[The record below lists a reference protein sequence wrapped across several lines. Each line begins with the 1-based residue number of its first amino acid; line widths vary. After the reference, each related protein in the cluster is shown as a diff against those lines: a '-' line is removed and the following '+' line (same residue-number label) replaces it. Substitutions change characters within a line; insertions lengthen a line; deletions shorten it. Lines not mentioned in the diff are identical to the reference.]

1 MPDNTAPTTGLAL
14 IRRAIRR
21 NARSLACGYPLIV
34 MWQLCE
40 TLVPVAVG
48 FVVDHSIATGQ
59 VTHLLQSLA
68 LFVALFVVLGCGYRF
83 GSRFVV
89 RSMEREGHL
98 LRLEIAGHV
107 LEPHGASTDLLPGEI
122 QSLATSDAT
131 LVPTVLRQL
140 GFTIAALTSV
150 TVVAVYLLQ
159 VDLVIGLLVLLGVPT
174 VLVLIQT
181 VSPIIARRTEEQQEL
196 TAAATGL
203 AADLIGG
210 LRPLKGIGGEDVAQA
225 RYRRASRDAATAT
238 IGLARS
244 TGHLDGLTT
253 GLSTL
258 LLAGVTLTAG
268 TAALDGRISLGQLIA
283 IVGVSQFLAEPIM
296 GLGMFSAQ
304 FAGARAAAGRITR
317 FLATPRLIAE
327 GTDRPDAGT
336 SILTLD
342 EIAAGPISSLSLGT
356 ADGELIAAVVDDP
369 AVADTLIAVLAGE
382 RPVDAGSARLGD
394 HELADTELTAR
405 RAVLT
410 VAPHH
415 TTISEG
421 TLRSVI
427 DPDSE
432 LSADRLDAVLRASAA
447 DDVVALHPD
456 GLDRMVRA
464 DGTTLS
470 GGQRQRLALARA
482 LAVDAPVLVLHDPT
496 SAVDAVTEQSIAD
509 GLAAL
514 RRRPGRST
522 LVLTSSPALLACAD
536 RVVVVHDGRV
546 VLDGT
551 HESLLAD
558 SGYHRAVLR

>member
-1 MPDNTAPTTGLAL
+1 M
-14 IRRAIRR
+14 
-21 NARSLACGYPLIV
+21 

-40 TLVPVAVG
+40 TLVPVAIG
-48 FVVDHSIATGQ
+48 FVVDHSIRTGQ
-59 VTHLLQSLA
+59 VFDLIESLVV
-68 LFVALFVVLGCGYRF
+68 LVALFAVLACGYRF
-83 GSRFVV
+83 GSRFIV
-89 RSMEREGHL
+89 RSIEREGHL

-107 LEPHGASTDLLPGEI
+107 LDPHGASTDLLPGEI

-131 LVPTVLRQL
+131 LVPSVLRQL
-140 GFTIAALTSV
+140 GFTIASLTSV

-159 VDLVIGLLVLLGVPT
+159 IDVVIGLLVLLGVPA
-174 VLVLIQT
+174 VLALIQT
-181 VSPIIARRTEEQQEL
+181 LSPIIARRTETQQEL
-196 TAAATGL
+196 TASATGL
-203 AADLIGG
+203 AADLIEG

-225 RYRRASRDAATAT
+225 RYRRASREAARAT

-244 TGHLDGLTT
+244 TGQLDGLTT

-258 LLAGVTLTAG
+258 LLAAVTLTAG

-304 FAGARAAAGRITR
+304 FAGARAAAGRIAR

-327 GTDRPDAGT
+327 GTARPAPGT
-336 SILTLD
+336 STLTLD
-342 EIAAGPISSLSLGT
+342 AVRTGAIDGPLTLHLS
-356 ADGELIAAVVDDP
+356 DGEMVALVIDDP
-369 AVADTLIAVLAGE
+369 AVAETLLAVLAGE
-382 RPVDAGSARLGD
+382 RTVEAGTVRLGTCD
-394 HELADTELTAR
+394 LQDTELTSR
-405 RAVLT
+405 RSVLT

-421 TLRSVI
+421 TLHSVI
-427 DPDSE
+427 DPDGMLTPE
-432 LSADRLDAVLRASAA
+432 RLDAVLRASAA
-447 DDVVALHPD
+447 DDVIGLHPD
-456 GLDRMVRA
+456 GLDRIVRA

-482 LAVDAPVLVLHDPT
+482 FAVDAPILVLHEPT

-509 GLAAL
+509 GLATL

-522 LVLTSSPALLACAD
+522 LVLTSSPALLAAAD
-536 RVVVVHDGRV
+536 RVVVLHDGRV

-551 HESLLAD
+551 HEALLGD
-558 SGYHRAVLR
+558 ERYQSAVLR